1 MPVRNGETVYV
12 GASFTWEIPAVTL
25 RGALMTASNPPDTFT
40 FTVMLGSAT
49 SAQGSMTHGSPQ
61 GTWEATIT
69 GLSTAGEYHLHAIAT
84 KGTSVGKFHDVLTVS
99 AFT

>member
-49 SAQGSMTHGSPQ
+49 SAQGSMTHVPRGSIIYTQ
-61 GTWEATIT
+61 LRRRERA
-69 GLSTAGEYHLHAIAT
+69 
-84 KGTSVGKFHDVLTVS
+84 S
-99 AFT
+99 ASFTTY